1 MLKATPIVARS
12 ATNLML
18 RRYASGLSNFQSR
31 AVLSKVLSEKSN
43 AFTGRLS
50 FKKGKFFTPLNM
62 EERKKLTPATYEDF
76 LPRSTSPSFLRVE
89 APFNNI
95 RNIDRGIYLDL
106 SADSSKDSNS
116 TDGEETKA
124 TEKEKKDNE
133 NVDDSENSKDEAGS
147 DKPTASVKSS
157 GGKNKSKAA
166 ASSSSSSSSS
176 AGSGEDG
183 FESGHDGVRGG
194 RGRGSGKAKG
204 PKISEVYPRVI
215 GLPISQRPLIPG
227 FYKALVI
234 TDINVI
240 KAIKDALNHKNPYI
254 GCFLFKD
261 PEMTG
266 DVITSKDQVYETGVL
281 AQITSN
287 LYAKDN
293 KTGIESLTA
302 VLYAHKRIKLDSLYP
317 PKPNEAASAD
327 GAKKEEKPTK
337 QVIEGIMGE
346 KEGDEPK
353 KPLHKASVREI
364 KDVKLEPTELLEKTK
379 DTKSVS
385 SKDDSSHKASQEE
398 YLKKYP
404 ISLVS
409 VSDVLDQK
417 YDKNDP
423 LINSL
428 TASTLETLKKMAT
441 MNKQF
446 NDELATFS
454 ASLHSDIYSCP
465 SNLADFAAAVTAG
478 KSNDVQEILETTDV
492 KRRLKLSLVLLKKEM
507 ANKEMQMK
515 LDKELDDRI
524 MKRQRTYRLAEQLK
538 LIKEQ
543 IGTSDGRDALIKKYD
558 NRVKKLHMPPEVQ
571 KVYAEEIDKLKS
583 LEPMMSEYAVSKN
596 YLDWLTQL
604 PWGIESNDCFSV
616 ERAKKILNEDHYGL
630 QDVKN
635 RILEFVA
642 VGKLANKV
650 KGKILCFCGPP
661 GVGKTSI
668 GRSIAK
674 SLNRKF
680 YRISF
685 GGLNDVSEI
694 KGHRRTY
701 VGASPGRIVQAL
713 RRSQTD
719 NPLIMIDEI
728 DKISTQGAN
737 NGNPAATLL
746 ELLDP
751 EQNNKFL
758 DNFMDVPIDLSKV
771 LFVCTA
777 NNWETILPPILD
789 RMEMIHIPG
798 YTDNEK
804 LQIAEKYLN
813 KKIKKETGL
822 ENTNINVTRPALEA
836 LVKYYCRESGV
847 RSLKKALEKIY
858 RKAALQLVEEIGD
871 PVGSEAELAVTS
883 SGSKEKEETNSKEE
897 SKKEEIEEEKKKEE
911 ASGNLQT
918 TSPEGKPT
926 EETLSEKD
934 VKPEEKVKEENSTPE
949 ITKLVIPKDFKLDI
963 TPKNLSKFVGPPVFT
978 SDRMYMTPPPGI
990 VMGLAYSSMSGAAM
1004 YFETA
1009 LVRSL
1014 KIAAAGKLEMTGHL
1028 GDVLKES
1035 ADLAYSVAKNILS
1048 QRFPDNRFFERAY
1061 IHMNCPEG
1069 GISKDGPSAGI
1080 TMTTAFLSLALNH
1093 PIPGD
1098 VAMTGEIS
1106 LGGKVLPI
1114 GGLREKTLAARRCG
1128 IKTMIIP
1135 KSDLPEWDEVPD
1147 QLKEGINVH
1156 FVDWYSEVF
1165 DLLFKDITPEKGNN
1179 VWKEEFKKRE
1189 SPLGIPGDM
1198 MQTQQRPR
1206 V

>member
-1 MLKATPIVARS
+1 MVKAVPLIVRS
-12 ATNLML
+12 STTLAL
-18 RRYASGLSNFQSR
+18 RRYASGLSNFQSC
-31 AVLSKVLSEKSN
+31 AVLSKVLSQESSQ
-43 AFTGRLS
+43 GRLS
-50 FKKGKFFTPLNM
+50 FRGGNFFTPFNA
-62 EERKKLTPATYEDF
+62 EKRKKLIPATYEDF
-76 LPRSTSPSFLRVE
+76 LPHSNNPSFLTVRS
-89 APFNNI
+89 PFNHLQ
-95 RNIDRGIYLDL
+95 NIDRSIYLDL
-106 SADSSKDSNS
+106 SAEGKEDPSNDDGKETEPS
-116 TDGEETKA
+116 TKEKQDK
-124 TEKEKKDNE
+124 EKEKDE
-133 NVDDSENSKDEAGS
+133 EDSKDETEGKEP
-147 DKPTASVKSS
+147 DTSVKSS
-157 GGKNKSKAA
+157 RGKGRSKAA
-166 ASSSSSSSSS
+166 SSGAGASSSSS
-176 AGSGEDG
+176 AGSGSDAFG
-183 FESGHDGVRGG
+183 SGHDGVK
-194 RGRGSGKAKG
+194 GSKGKE
-204 PKISEVYPRVI
+204 PNISEVYPRVI

-266 DVITSKDQVYETGVL
+266 DVITSKDQVYQTGVL

-302 VLYAHKRIKLDSLYP
+302 VLYAHKRIRLDSLYP
-317 PKPNEAASAD
+317 PKSDAATNVAEN
-327 GAKKEEKPTK
+327 GEKHTK
-337 QVIEGIMGE
+337 QVIEGITGE
-346 KEGDEPK
+346 KEGDEPR
-353 KPLHKASVREI
+353 KPSHKASVRKIQDE
-364 KDVKLEPTELLEKTK
+364 KLEPTEVLEEAEGAKL
-379 DTKSVS
+379 
-385 SKDDSSHKASQEE
+385 SSHQDALPDEPAQDE

-404 ISLVS
+404 ISLVG

-465 SNLADFAAAVTAG
+465 SNLADFVAAVTAG

-492 KRRLKLSLVLLKKEM
+492 KKRLKLSLVLLKKEL

-558 NRVKKLHMPPEVQ
+558 NSVKKLNMPPEV
-571 KVYAEEIDKLKS
+571 KRVYAEEIDKLKT

-604 PWGIESNDCFSV
+604 PWGIESKDCFSV
-616 ERAKKILNEDHYGL
+616 ERAKKNLNEDHYGL

-822 ENTNINVTRPALEA
+822 ENANINVTKPALEA

-871 PVGSEAELAVTS
+871 PAGSEAELAVMAS
-883 SGSKEKEETNSKEE
+883 DSDKSKETNAEKENE
-897 SKKEEIEEEKKKEE
+897 KKEEV
-911 ASGNLQT
+911 AADLQT
-918 TSPEGKPT
+918 TSPEGKPA
-926 EETLSEKD
+926 EKALSAN
-934 VKPEEKVKEENSTPE
+934 EEKPNENVSKGEEKAPE
-949 ITKLVIPKDFKLDI
+949 ITKLVIPDDFKLDI
-963 TPKNLSKFVGPPVFT
+963 TPKNLSKYVGPPVFT

-1135 KSDLPEWDEVPD
+1135 KSDLPEWDEVPE
-1147 QLKEGINVH
+1147 QLKEGIDVH

-1165 DLLFKDITPEKGNN
+1165 DLLFKDVSPEKGNN
-1179 VWKEEFKKRE
+1179 VWKEEFSKRE

-1198 MQTQQRPR
+1198 MQAQERPR
-1206 V
+1206 I

>member
-1 MLKATPIVARS
+1 MLRASSLTTRRGANLMLKAVPLIVRS
-12 ATNLML
+12 STTLAL

-31 AVLSKVLSEKSN
+31 AVLSKVLSQESSQ
-43 AFTGRLS
+43 GRLS
-50 FKKGKFFTPLNM
+50 FKGGNFFTPFNA
-62 EERKKLTPATYEDF
+62 EKRKKLTPATYEDF
-76 LPRSTSPSFLRVE
+76 LPHSNNPSFLTVRS
-89 APFNNI
+89 PFNHLQ
-95 RNIDRGIYLDL
+95 NIDRSIYLDL
-106 SADSSKDSNS
+106 SADGKENPSNDDGKETEPS
-116 TDGEETKA
+116 TKEKQDK
-124 TEKEKKDNE
+124 EKEKDE
-133 NVDDSENSKDEAGS
+133 EDSKDETEGQEP
-147 DKPTASVKSS
+147 DTSVKSS
-157 GGKNKSKAA
+157 RGKGRSKAA
-166 ASSSSSSSSS
+166 SSGAGASSSSS
-176 AGSGEDG
+176 AGSGSDAFG
-183 FESGHDGVRGG
+183 SGHDGVKGG
-194 RGRGSGKAKG
+194 KDKE
-204 PKISEVYPRVI
+204 PNISEVYPRVI

-266 DVITSKDQVYETGVL
+266 DVITSKDQVYQTGVL

-302 VLYAHKRIKLDSLYP
+302 VLYAHKRIRLDSLYP
-317 PKPNEAASAD
+317 PKSDTATHVAEN
-327 GAKKEEKPTK
+327 GEKHTK
-337 QVIEGIMGE
+337 QVIEGITGE
-346 KEGDEPK
+346 KEGDEPR
-353 KPLHKASVREI
+353 KPSHKASVRKIQDE
-364 KDVKLEPTELLEKTK
+364 KLEPTEVLEKAEGAQLL
-379 DTKSVS
+379 
-385 SKDDSSHKASQEE
+385 SHQDALPDEPAQDE

-404 ISLVS
+404 ISLVG

-492 KRRLKLSLVLLKKEM
+492 KKRLKLSLVLLKKEL

-558 NRVKKLHMPPEVQ
+558 NRVKKLNMPPEVK
-571 KVYAEEIDKLKS
+571 KVYAEEIDKLKT

-604 PWGIESNDCFSV
+604 PWGIESKDCFSV
-616 ERAKKILNEDHYGL
+616 ERAKNILNEDHYGL

-822 ENTNINVTRPALEA
+822 ENANINVTKPALEA

-871 PVGSEAELAVTS
+871 PAGSEAELAVS
-883 SGSKEKEETNSKEE
+883 ASESDKSKETNVEKENERKEEV
-897 SKKEEIEEEKKKEE
+897 
-911 ASGNLQT
+911 AADLQT
-918 TSPEGKPT
+918 TSPEGKPA
-926 EETLSEKD
+926 EKTLSANGEKPNEN
-934 VKPEEKVKEENSTPE
+934 VSKGKEKTPE
-949 ITKLVIPKDFKLDI
+949 ITKLIIPDDFKLDI
-963 TPKNLSKFVGPPVFT
+963 TPKNLSKYVGPPVFT

-1135 KSDLPEWDEVPD
+1135 KSDLPEWDEVPE
-1147 QLKEGINVH
+1147 QLKEGIDVH

-1165 DLLFKDITPEKGNN
+1165 DLLFKDVTPEKGNN
-1179 VWKEEFKKRE
+1179 VWKEEFSKRE

-1198 MQTQQRPR
+1198 MQTQERPR
-1206 V
+1206 I